1 MAQAPTGTPVPA
13 TTPVSTATPALT
25 ATPRPSPTPTPTAT
39 PRPTDTPQP
48 TATPSVAD
56 WSRRLKPWTVLIET
70 WQGNGTGFFIQDP
83 SDRSKWY
90 VVTNAHVVGSNR
102 TVRVSVELDGVSPL
116 NRVSVLAIDEYA
128 DVALLDVGPDDFD
141 FGRTTWDSGL
151 AYLNRE
157 GQGVATS
164 TDIHLG
170 AEVLAVG
177 FPEGGGGLS
186 VTSGIVSS
194 AEALID
200 SVHWIKTDAAINP
213 GNSGGPLVTS
223 HGEIIGM
230 NTWRRLDLENVG
242 YALSIAEI
250 HTRLSS
256 LANRQS
262 KRIPTAT
269 PQPSPT
275 PTLRYLDP
283 D

>member
-1 MAQAPTGTPVPA
+1 M
-13 TTPVSTATPALT
+13 
-25 ATPRPSPTPTPTAT
+25 
-39 PRPTDTPQP
+39 
-48 TATPSVAD
+48 
-56 WSRRLKPWTVLIET
+56 RLGKETVLV
-70 WQGNGTGFFIQDP
+70 
-83 SDRSKWY
+83 SLSRDRSKWY

-213 GNSGGPLVTS
+213 GNSGGPLVTPPPTPS
-223 HGEIIGM
+223 PPPTAPKSVYSSLTTHGATRCSVVE
-230 NTWRRLDLENVG
+230 V
-242 YALSIAEI
+242 SIAAGPGQPARAPS
-250 HTRLSS
+250 HRGRSS
-256 LANRQS
+256 MVRPVWLARAKS
-262 KRIPTAT
+262 GAVRPERR
-269 PQPSPT
+269 PPMSSP
-275 PTLRYLDP
+275 
-283 D
+283 